1 MLSGHCSSSRTIGRH
16 WASVDRSLDA
26 WINRSHSGEIDSM
39 IAVGDKA
46 PEFSL
51 KDHLGREVG
60 LADFRDKSHVLLFF
74 YPLDWTPT

>member
-1 MLSGHCSSSRTIGRH
+1 
-16 WASVDRSLDA
+16 
-26 WINRSHSGEIDSM
+26 M

-74 YPLDWTPT
+74 YPPGPTEAAYCTTPLLSISTVARSVMPAASR